1 MYKDKEKQRE
11 AEREASRR
19 YRERKKGM
27 TEGMTQYPA
36 IVKALV
42 DPKRRAMLEFISYDL
57 NRKGLGRKVRYG
69 GPDFEVISEL
79 LEATA

>member
-11 AEREASRR
+11 AV
-19 YRERKKGM
+19 RKAVAKHRQGI
-27 TEGMTQYPA
+27 TSGITYPS
-36 IVKALV
+36 IIEALV

>member
-11 AEREASRR
+11 AV
-19 YRERKKGM
+19 RKAVAKHRQGI
-27 TEGMTQYPA
+27 TSGITYPA
-36 IVKALV
+36 IIEALV
-42 DPKRRAMLEFISYDL
+42 APKRRAMLEFISYDL